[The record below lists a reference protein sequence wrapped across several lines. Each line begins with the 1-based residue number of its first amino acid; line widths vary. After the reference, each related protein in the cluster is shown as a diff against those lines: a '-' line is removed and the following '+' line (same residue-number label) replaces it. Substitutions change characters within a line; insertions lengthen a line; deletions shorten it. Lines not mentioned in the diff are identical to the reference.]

1 MVPNSEMITLRAGK
15 GVRTSMPM
23 GQSQPAGSRS
33 GAGHDLVLK
42 GNARVVAELLRQ
54 AGHGIEGRR
63 LAGIGI
69 ADERQYGNSIWRN
82 HRICWKYRHLHTC
95 TCAAS
100 LRLRARRD

>member
-42 GNARVVAELLRQ
+42 GNARVLQNCCDRPVTALKGVVLPVLGLPMSVSMGTRYGVISES
-54 AGHGIEGRR
+54 AG
-63 LAGIGI
+63 
-69 ADERQYGNSIWRN
+69 SIV
-82 HRICWKYRHLHTC
+82 TC
-95 TCAAS
+95 IPVHVRPLC
-100 LRLRARRD
+100 D